1 MFRRV
6 QRFQDTETPNLIGIM
21 NLFMV
26 LIPFLLMG
34 AAFYHIAVIPSSL
47 PTHTPQQ
54 SDVPTTPKTVTI
66 NMVILPDVIK
76 LSASSTSLDEA
87 ELTAMSGEWPKSG
100 GKYQLAAITQQLK
113 DIKADYPKSNTMI
126 VLPHPKLKYEA
137 LVTIL
142 DSTRDYKIGID
153 PRSGDALRA
162 DLFPIV
168 VFSRFIPQDQKPEP
182 VPDGAG
188 DETDAPGQAG
198 AQ

>member
-1 MFRRV
+1 LFRRFK
-6 QRFQDTETPNLIGIM
+6 RFADTETPNLIGIM

-47 PTHTPQQ
+47 PTHTPQE

-66 NMVILPDVIK
+66 NMVILPDLIK
-76 LSASSTSLDEA
+76 LSASSTSLNEE
-87 ELTAMSGEWPKSG
+87 ELSAMSGEWPNTG

-126 VLPHPKLKYEA
+126 VLPHPTLKYEM
-137 LVTIL
+137 LVTVL
-142 DSTRDYKIGID
+142 DSTRDYKLGVD
-153 PRSGDALRA
+153 PRSGEDLRA

-168 VFSRFIPQDQKPEP
+168 VFSRFIPKDQAPEP
-182 VPDGAG
+182 VPAGAG
-188 DETDAPGQAG
+188 DETGAVDEEG